1 MSAFPFLGK
10 AQTDYVLN
18 GNMTGTA
25 LNYVSQSSGVNSP
38 AAGTNPGWTAYFS
51 STTSVNRGLD
61 IVTTTDVVQGD
72 VIKITT
78 TGNNTDLA
86 NNARLVQRLC
96 VSGSTALAPIGL
108 PVGVYT
114 LKFKARATSTTS
126 TTLVATLRSTASNTP
141 AFLING
147 YTTGTYPA
155 SKSIT
160 FTDQAWA
167 EYTVDFDLTKTVTS
181 FAPSPTITTGLTA
194 NQYPVICFS
203 IQSPVGAEC
212 MVDDVSFINKSP
224 SGLND
229 IYSNQNQIK
238 YQELGKSLIFS
249 DVQGKVFI
257 YDAIGKVVKVLQ
269 SENNEAVFNISHSG
283 LYIVRNGNRTSKFE
297 IN

>member
-1 MSAFPFLGK
+1 MLVFPFIGN

-18 GNMTGTA
+18 GNMTGSA
-25 LNYVSQSSGVNSP
+25 LNYVSQATGVSSP
-38 AAGTNPGWTAYFS
+38 TAGTNPGWSAYFS

-61 IVTTTDVVQGD
+61 IVTTTDGVQGD
-72 VIKITT
+72 VIKITST
-78 TGNNTDLA
+78 ISNTDLA

-114 LKFKARATSTTS
+114 LKFKARATSATS
-126 TTLVATLRSTASNTP
+126 TNLVATLRSTASNTP

-147 YTTGTYPA
+147 YITGSYPA

-181 FAPSPTITTGLTA
+181 FASSPTITTGLTA

-203 IQSPVGAEC
+203 IQSPAGAEC
-212 MVDDVSFINKSP
+212 MVDDVSFVNKSI

-229 IYSNQNQIK
+229 IYSNENQIK
-238 YQELGKSLIFS
+238 YQRLGKSLIFS

-257 YDAIGKVVKVLQ
+257 YDTMGKVVKVLL
-269 SENNEAVFNISHSG
+269 SENNEAILNISRPG
-283 LYIVRNGNRTSKFE
+283 LYIVRNGNRTSKLE